1 MLFTFHVA
9 LDRRMTLSRM
19 GLVAM
24 YVAWGVGRGAWGV
37 GRGGHNES
45 IDRQGRA
52 MTSGGAWK
60 INQMGG
66 IYLFWV

>member
-24 YVAWGVGRGAWGV
+24 YVAWGV